1 MLTYPAAITLFNR
14 TPIRLGDMIRAE
26 RAREAVDL
34 LAALADDLR
43 AAGKRAARLACAI
56 LDGTLVP
63 IHRVIN

>member
-1 MLTYPAAITLFNR
+1 
-14 TPIRLGDMIRAE
+14 MIRAE